1 MKQLQFGQ
9 LLEELL
15 QGYEERKREHRHL
28 LVCISGIDASGKST
42 LAYRLQASLQERGAA
57 VLPVSGDDFFF
68 KREVRY
74 RNPDPALGYY
84 RESCD
89 YGKLFGELLLPLKG
103 GGAVRKTL
111 TLVDWESNEYR
122 EAVYA
127 VTEPAIILV
136 EGVFLLRRD
145 LPDVFD
151 YKVWVHATFLAG
163 VKRACSRERDLQYY
177 GSAKAIRER
186 YLKRLYRG
194 QLLHLKQDYPWE
206 RCQGIVFTQQRLDRQ
221 EEQAGC
227 CCPL

>member
-1 MKQLQFGQ
+1 MKQLEFGH

-15 QGYEERKREHRHL
+15 RRHEERKKENRHL

-42 LAYRLQASLQERGAA
+42 LAYRLQAGLQEKGAA

-74 RNPDPALGYY
+74 QNPDPALGYY

-89 YGKLFGELLLPLKG
+89 YEKLFGELLLPLRD
-103 GGAVRKTL
+103 GGAVHRTL
-111 TLVDWESNEYR
+111 ILVDWESNEYR
-122 EAVYA
+122 EAIYTVS
-127 VTEPAIILV
+127 EPAIVLV

-151 YKVWVHATFLAG
+151 YKVWVHATFRTG
-163 VKRACSRERDLQYY
+163 VKRACSRDRDLQYY
-177 GSAKAIRER
+177 GSVKAIRER

-194 QLLHLKQDYPWE
+194 QLLHLKQDHPWE
-206 RCQGIVFTQQRLDRQ
+206 RCEGIVFTQQCLD
-221 EEQAGC
+221 
-227 CCPL
+227 LSFLH